1 MFAGI
6 RTGAVYVVATATLAA
21 IAGGG
26 GLGDVIVNQASY
38 GTEGVIAGAL
48 MVTAL
53 AFAVEGVL
61 AVVQRLMTPKALRQE
76 EGAAELLAPLVEG
89 T

>member
-1 MFAGI
+1 
-6 RTGAVYVVATATLAA
+6 
-21 IAGGG
+21 
-26 GLGDVIVNQASY
+26 
-38 GTEGVIAGAL
+38 VIAGAL

-61 AVVQRLMTPKALRQE
+61 AVVQRLLTPKALREE
-76 EGAAELLAPLVEG
+76 EGAAELLAPVIEG